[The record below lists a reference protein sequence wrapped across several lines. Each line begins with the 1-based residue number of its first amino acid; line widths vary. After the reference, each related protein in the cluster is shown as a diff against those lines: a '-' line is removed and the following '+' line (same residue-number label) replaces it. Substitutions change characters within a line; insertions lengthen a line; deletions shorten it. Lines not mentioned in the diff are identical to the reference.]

1 MTQTFNFKGKK
12 EKLKQMY
19 QKTGTITTNVLQRAK
34 ALKAIFNGN
43 DKAPNP
49 PGAKSTAITAFETEL
64 FKIKQRYAFDVYFDG
79 SGETP
84 FVFKY
89 SDPKA
94 NSLVTTFFNLDPY
107 IGGYIAVN
115 HVGKR
120 VILVFRGADHPKAH
134 FYTAQFPLVPFNP
147 QGQPGKPGTPSALMI
162 HKGFKATYD
171 AMPAKVR
178 RTLMAT
184 LKQYPGYAFWLIG
197 HSLGGVHASLL
208 ALELHNLPGVG
219 DRMRVTTF
227 GRPRIGN
234 KAFVDYFV
242 SAKIKHDRFTI
253 RNDVISRLGLTGMG
267 YQSENN
273 EVHLAEDGKIY
284 RIEGSAYETGLG
296 NANTEYNMQGINV
309 HNNFL
314 GISIWY
320 SLKDLLG
327 ILIAAVKKL

>member
-1 MTQTFNFKGKK
+1 M
-12 EKLKQMY
+12 
-19 QKTGTITTNVLQRAK
+19 
-34 ALKAIFNGN
+34 ALKAIFDGN
-43 DKAPNP
+43 DKAPTP
-49 PGAKSTAITAFETEL
+49 PGAKTTAINALETEL
-64 FKIKQRYAFDVYFDG
+64 FKTKQRYAFDVYFDG

-89 SDPKA
+89 SNPKTNSLVATLFNREPKA
-94 NSLVTTFFNLDPY
+94 NSLVTTFYNLDPY

-115 HVGKR
+115 HKEKR

-134 FYTAQFPLVPFNP
+134 FYTAQFPLVPFIP
-147 QGQPGKPGTPSALMI
+147 KGQPATPGTPPALMI

-171 AMPAKVR
+171 AMPAEVR
-178 RTLMAT
+178 PTLMAT
-184 LKQYPGYAFWLIG
+184 LKKYPDYAFWLIG

-208 ALELHNLPGVG
+208 ALELRNLPGVG
-219 DRMRVTTF
+219 DRMHVTTF

-234 KAFVDYFV
+234 KAFVDYFI

-253 RNDVISRLGLTGMG
+253 RNDIISRLGLNSMG

-273 EVHLAEDGKIY
+273 EVHLADDGKIY

-296 NANTEYNMQGINV
+296 NANTEYDMQSIKV
-309 HNNFL
+309 HNDFL

-327 ILIAAVKKL
+327 IVIAAAKKL